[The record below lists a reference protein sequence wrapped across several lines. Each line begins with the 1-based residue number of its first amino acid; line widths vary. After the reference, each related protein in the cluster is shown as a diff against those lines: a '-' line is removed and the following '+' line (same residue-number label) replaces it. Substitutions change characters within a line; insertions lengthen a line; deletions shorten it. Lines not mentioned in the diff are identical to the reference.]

1 MGYKIWDPKAR
12 RAHRERNAAYNRRM
26 REEGRCRAC
35 GEPAVN
41 ATHCEFHREEAN
53 RIMREYRARLKQKE
67 QEADNGT

>member
-1 MGYKIWDPKAR
+1 
-12 RAHRERNAAYNRRM
+12 M

-41 ATHCEFHREEAN
+41 ATHCEFHKEEAN
-53 RIMREYRARLKQKE
+53 RMMREYRARLKQKE